1 MADGLSAAQQKRLN
15 PDVELRADGSR
26 VALSNGQDVVVPPQF
41 VQQIKTG
48 LGTSATITGITNQ
61 FHSNL
66 NKIEEPP
73 ETISRSTI
81 DPGEQSATKNTSTLV
96 DPENIVRPNPL
107 NKFVNYT
114 YNIKFG
120 IMTPAMLNEFH
131 EGNYSAINQNLLM
144 ASGGTSTS
152 ERAQYFNA
160 DFYIE
165 DLNIE
170 TFVGLNQLTGGANAT
185 TLDFTIIEPAG
196 ISFFNRLLALCNELK
211 IPNYMD
217 VPYFLNIQFYGYDDV
232 EDQNEQISY
241 DRPFIIPIKLTEI
254 RHNVTQKGG
263 EYNVSAV
270 SFDDSALLSNEI
282 ALQSTFE
289 SRAGTVGEFLDQLEA
304 SYNKFYE
311 DALKEQQ
318 QSNAEL
324 PFSEDFYHTIKF
336 EVPDEIRNSSLR
348 FNKDVKTIETAPAT
362 SSKSPI
368 TGIQMAVV
376 SQNGKSP
383 TFVDEYL
390 IKYLQGTS
398 IVEIINKVI
407 INKSDY
413 IKKQKINPEEIKNIN
428 KEKDPETRD
437 DKLAEF
443 AEKIDKPLK
452 WFKIRTEKKIKQYNS
467 TLKQYARDNTIIIEA
482 YEASNTSV
490 ASYPG
495 WGEVKPIKEYNYIY
509 TGKNDVVLDFD
520 IKFDVLYYQT
530 LLPNADKTRAGSGD
544 TDKTG
549 EGKTQSDLT
558 NAQSKENSNNSINPA
573 QKAAKGLSVKDNQ
586 GIDPGDYE
594 QVADSILK
602 NNIYANSA
610 GDMINVNLSIIGDPE
625 FLLGYNF
632 NDFSDD
638 ETAENVNL
646 LRLQK
651 EINCYL
657 NYRTPQDYDEET
669 GMLLQSDDPAFFNNA
684 VSGIYKIIS
693 VTNRFNKGEFTQN
706 LDTIRLKNQ
715 PGTYTNSGDKTK
727 QSDSA
732 NDNITGAGG
741 LDQIGTDNALQGF
754 RSGFGNQLGG
764 LQKSLADS
772 AAAAG
777 ELVPNQQNLITQ
789 LGATISPDTASGFNP
804 TASVVQSNG
813 SSVFA
818 GLAANTGDQLAQ
830 VSTQPG
836 QTSLTNDQVGN
847 INDLFNPQQV
857 IDEQGNIVN

>member
-15 PDVELRADGSR
+15 PDVELRADGSK
-26 VALSNGQDVVVPPQF
+26 VALSNGQDVVIPPEF
-41 VQQIKTG
+41 VQQIQTG

-66 NKIEEPP
+66 NRIEEPS
-73 ETISRSTI
+73 ENTSRSAI
-81 DPGEQSATKNTSTLV
+81 DPGEQSATKNTSTSV

-144 ASGGTSTS
+144 ASGGTSIS

-165 DLNIE
+165 DLDIE
-170 TFVGLNQLTGGANAT
+170 TFIGLNQLTGGANAT

-232 EDQNEQISY
+232 EDQNEQIAY

-254 RHNVTQKGG
+254 RHNVSQKGG

-282 ALQSTFE
+282 TLQESFE
-289 SRAGTVGEFLDQLEA
+289 SRASTVGEFLDQLEA

-311 DALKEQQ
+311 SALKEQQ

-324 PFSEDFYHTIKF
+324 PFNEDFYHTIKF

-348 FNKDVKTIETAPAT
+348 FKKDVKTIETAPAT

-390 IKYLQGTS
+390 IKYLQGAN
-398 IVEIINKVI
+398 IVDMINKVI

-413 IKKQKINPEEIKNIN
+413 VKKQKINPEEIKNIN

-437 DKLAEF
+437 SKLAEF

-467 TLKQYARDNTIIIEA
+467 TLKQYARDNTIIIED
-482 YEASNTSV
+482 YEVSNTSV

-495 WGEVKPIKEYNYIY
+495 WGEAKPIKEYNYIY

-530 LLPNADKTRAGSGD
+530 LLPNADKTRIGSGD

-558 NAQSKENSNNSINPA
+558 NAQGNEQSSNSINPA
-573 QKAAKGLSVKDNQ
+573 QKAAKGLSIKDNQ

-669 GMLLQSDDPAFFNNA
+669 GMLLQSTDPAFFNNA

-693 VTNRFNKGEFTQN
+693 VTNRFNRGQFTQN

-732 NDNITGAGG
+732 NDSITGAGG
-741 LDQIGTDNALQGF
+741 LDQVGTDNALQGF

-777 ELVPNQQNLITQ
+777 EIVPSQQNLITQ

-804 TASVVQSNG
+804 TVNVARSNG

-818 GLAANTGDQLAQ
+818 GLAADNDAQPVQ

-836 QTSLTNDQVGN
+836 QTSLTKAQERAIQTGSFKTG
-847 INDLFNPQQV
+847 FNQ
-857 IDEQGNIVN
+857 